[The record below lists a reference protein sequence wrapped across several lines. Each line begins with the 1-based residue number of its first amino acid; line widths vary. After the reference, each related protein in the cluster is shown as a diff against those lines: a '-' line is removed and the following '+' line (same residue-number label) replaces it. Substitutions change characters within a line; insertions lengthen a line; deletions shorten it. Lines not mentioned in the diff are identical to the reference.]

1 MNLINYE
8 VMIEKL
14 TVGQMAT
21 NCYIVSCDDKS
32 ATIID
37 PGSDA
42 DLISTHIKKRKLNVR
57 YIINTHGHYD
67 HIGANHIK
75 HMIGNN
81 VLLGIHK
88 SDEEYLKTPELN
100 LSTLVGIDYVSDSP
114 DFFLQENQVIH
125 LTKKIFFSV
134 IHTPG
139 HTPGSVCLKL
149 ENYLFSGDLLFCG
162 GVGRTD
168 LPGGNEN
175 LLSKSLH
182 TILELDKNI
191 LVLPGHGPE
200 TTIGNE
206 IETNPFL
213 VFI

>member
-57 YIINTHGHYD
+57 YIIITHGHYD

>member
-1 MNLINYE
+1 MNLLNSE
-8 VMIEKL
+8 VKIIKL

-21 NCYIVSCDDKS
+21 NCYLIYDNDNS
-32 ATIID
+32 TLMID
-37 PGSDA
+37 PGADA
-42 DLISTHIKKRKLNVR
+42 DSILTHIEKRKLNIR

-75 HMIGNN
+75 NLLNN
-81 VLLGIHK
+81 HVLLGIHK
-88 SDEEYLKTPELN
+88 NDEEYLKNPELN
-100 LSTLVGIDYVSDSP
+100 LSTLLGDGYVSDSP
-114 DFFLQENQVIH
+114 DFFLEDGQVIKV
-125 LTKKIFFSV
+125 TEKIILSV

-149 ENYLFSGDLLFCG
+149 GNFLLSGDLLFCG

-168 LPGGNEN
+168 IPGGNER
-175 LLSKSLH
+175 LLYKSLYK
-182 TILELDKNI
+182 ISQLDKNMI
-191 LVLPGHGPE
+191 VLPGHGPE

-213 VFI
+213 VFT